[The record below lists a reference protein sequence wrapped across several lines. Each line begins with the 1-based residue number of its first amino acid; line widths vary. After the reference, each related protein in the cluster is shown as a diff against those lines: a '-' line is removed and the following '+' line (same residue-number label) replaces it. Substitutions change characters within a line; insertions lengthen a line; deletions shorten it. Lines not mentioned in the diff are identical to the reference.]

1 MIWLIRKIRNKL
13 VMMQKYKY
21 AGYLLDLECKLKR
34 KSKYSG
40 FPNTLN
46 K

>member
-1 MIWLIRKIRNKL
+1 MIWLIRLIRSKL
-13 VMMQKYKY
+13 VSKQKYKY
-21 AGYLLDLECKLKR
+21 VGYLRTLEKKLTK
-34 KSKYSG
+34 KSNYQG

>member
-1 MIWLIRKIRNKL
+1 
-13 VMMQKYKY
+13 MMQKYQY
-21 AGYLLDLECKLKR
+21 AGYLLDLEHKLKR
-34 KSKYSG
+34 KSKYQG

>member
-21 AGYLLDLECKLKR
+21 AGYLLSLE
-34 KSKYSG
+34 SKIKNYA
-40 FPNTLN
+40 
-46 K
+46 KQ